1 MPNIL
6 STDSR
11 YIKYIDCN
19 PEKQKKV
26 VFEGQFL
33 KIIMGSQVL
42 YSIDMT
48 DVFHPASIN
57 GGNFKKRIYIQPES
71 SYDLYGGNIAQDQG
85 EVSLVIIKVKYD
97 KSLLDSERL
106 IHWEYKGNL
115 FPLKNILFLTGKT
128 LDHIKHHGWDLE
140 PYNVVGDT
148 VSPGITSPVV
158 DPEFVPLLSPQPTTP
173 DLSLGGIVIRNTTL
187 KEIELEILVIN

>member
-6 STDSR
+6 STDPR

-26 VFEGQFL
+26 VFEGSFL

-42 YSIDMT
+42 YSADMSGI
-48 DVFHPASIN
+48 FHPASIN
-57 GGNFKKRIYIQPES
+57 GGSFKKRVYIQPES

-85 EVSLVIIKVKYD
+85 EVSLIIIKVKYD

-106 IHWEYKGNL
+106 IHWEYEGNL

-148 VSPGITSPVV
+148 NDPTSPVV
-158 DPEFVPLLSPQPTTP
+158 DPEFSPVLSPQPTSP
-173 DLSLGGIVIRNTTL
+173 DFSLGGIIIRNTTL
-187 KEIELEILVIN
+187 KEVELEILVIN